1 MSVQEARRERQQQGT
16 TIDRFEFKEEK
27 RSIPLTHSGFIEECT
42 NKPGKSAF
50 FLSVWFTNGQY
61 KGCLLDREA
70 GEKAFF
76 DVGELLDVL
85 GRIEQHLE
93 QGTFEWLPATDNKRG
108 GFGT

>member
-1 MSVQEARRERQQQGT
+1 MNRMQRLRHGDLVVVQTRRQQ
-16 TIDRFEFKEEK
+16 
-27 RSIPLTHSGFIEECT
+27 LLYSGFIEECT